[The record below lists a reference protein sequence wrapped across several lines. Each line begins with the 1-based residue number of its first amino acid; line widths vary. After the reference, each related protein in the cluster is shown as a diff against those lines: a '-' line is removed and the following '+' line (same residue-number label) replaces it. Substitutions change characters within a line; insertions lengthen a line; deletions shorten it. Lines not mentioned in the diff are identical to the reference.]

1 MDLGLNGKRL
11 RSVLIEY
18 ALRMEFSGAYFVVI
32 ESPFTV
38 ELRGETVA
46 LSPEDDS
53 DERLSSVRDL
63 VGQNVTESSATEGGA
78 LCVAFDGGAR
88 LRVEPDPAYEAWNVS
103 GPDGALVVSTPG
115 GRLAVWSA
123 KSQEAD

>member
-1 MDLGLNGKRL
+1 MDLGLNGRQL

-18 ALRMEFSGAYFVVI
+18 ALRMELSGGHIVVI
-32 ESPFTV
+32 ESPFIF
-38 ELRGETVA
+38 ELRGEDFV

-53 DERLSSVRDL
+53 DERFSSVRDL
-63 VGQNVTESSATEGGA
+63 VGQTVTASTADEGGA
-78 LCVAFDGGAR
+78 LCVAFEGGAR

-115 GRLAVWSA
+115 GKLAVWSA
-123 KSQEAD
+123 QTQKNG